1 METSL
6 AEKISLDEET
16 KESETTATESLNT
29 SSVSAE
35 SNDTEVYS
43 EEDMKKAD
51 EYKGQG
57 NEFFKCKQI
66 ITHIYIKREI
76 LRRLSICTQKPFSA
90 KCLRNRRLC
99 ITPTELL

>member
-29 SSVSAE
+29 SSVSVE

-57 NEFFKCKQI
+57 NEFFKCKYL
-66 ITHIYIKREI
+66 ITHIYIEGNFEKALDMYSEAI
-76 LRRLSICTQKPFSA
+76 FCKVP
-90 KCLRNRRLC
+90 KK
-99 ITPTELL
+99 

>member
-57 NEFFKCKQI
+57 NEFFKCKH
-66 ITHIYIKREI
+66 ITHSYIYI
-76 LRRLSICTQKPFSA
+76 
-90 KCLRNRRLC
+90 
-99 ITPTELL
+99 